1 MDKNEEKLLKRLSGG
16 LSHGN
21 QESCPSL
28 EDISALIDGALEN
41 EIRESVQDHIASC
54 NICYETYLTASEL
67 NKSSIHTSS
76 RIFSPRAIAASVFI
90 VLVSFVIFYKVNVS
104 VKNEVSHIS
113 EISKNLPVKKESL
126 PEIKKDKK
134 RTISPVSLKIS
145 EKKLDK
151 APAPKKT
158 RSEKNKSKQLDFV
171 EESRPEREEP
181 AGRNISR
188 MAEPGNIQ
196 GISQSRNEPVQSPMV
211 VSARVGET
219 EFSDKDQKMKRVA
232 LRQRKGGKGL
242 VEKLSKDEEK
252 REGKSEN
259 INCFRRD
266 GDEYTR
272 QERFRSSL
280 PFEKYPPVVLK
291 KIQPGGIPGLK
302 NNLSEE
308 KFTLEVTTDGEGN
321 VSKLCLLSGN
331 EKKIRVLIAAIR
343 LWKFALPGVS
353 PVRFR
358 IILGFTPEG
367 ILEVLNKK

>member
-1 MDKNEEKLLKRLSGG
+1 MDKNEERLLKRLSGG

-41 EIRESVQDHIASC
+41 EIRESVRDHIASC
-54 NICYETYLTASEL
+54 DICYETYLTASEL

-104 VKNEVSHIS
+104 VKSEMGNIS

-126 PEIKKDKK
+126 PEIKKGRK
-134 RTISPVSLKIS
+134 RAISPSSLKIT
-145 EKKLDK
+145 EKKSDK

-158 RSEKNKSKQLDFV
+158 WPEKKKSKELAFV

-181 AGRNISR
+181 AGRNIGR
-188 MAEPGNIQ
+188 MAEPGNVQ
-196 GISQSRNEPVQSPMV
+196 GISLSRNEPVRSPV
-211 VSARVGET
+211 VASASVEET
-219 EFSDKDQKMKRVA
+219 EFADKDQKMKKMV

-242 VEKLSKDEEK
+242 VDKLSEDEEK

-259 INCFRRD
+259 INCFRKK

-272 QERFRSSL
+272 HERVRSTL
-280 PFEKYPPVVLK
+280 PFEKYPPSVLK
-291 KIQPGGIPGLK
+291 KIQPWDSPGLK
-302 NNLSEE
+302 KNLSEE
-308 KFTLEVTTDGEGN
+308 KFTLEVTIDGEGN
-321 VSKLCLLSGN
+321 ISKLCLLAGN
-331 EKKIRVLIAAIR
+331 EKKIREIIAAFR
-343 LWKFALPGVS
+343 SWKFALPGSS

-358 IILGFTPEG
+358 VILGFTPDG
-367 ILEVLNKK
+367 LLEILNKK